1 MKSFKLTLIAIA
13 VALSGSAFGQTLE
26 ELAEIVRRAAS
37 EEAQINEEREAEFL
51 RERNNQRNLLTQA
64 QREKAAE
71 EARSDRLK
79 AE

>member
-37 EEAQINEEREAEFL
+37 EDC
-51 RERNNQRNLLTQA
+51 LLYTSD
-64 QREKAAE
+64 AADE
-71 EARSDRLK
+71 
-79 AE
+79 